1 MAEITLREAKS
12 LVSSWTKG
20 TFPTVSES
28 IKYHFARH
36 GKQVSAEDVWQY
48 LRKSVAF
55 ARNLRGARTSELGF
69 GITRFMKSDYYVIKD
84 KAGKIL
90 SFGGEKI

>member
-1 MAEITLREAKS
+1 MSITLREAKS
-12 LVSSWTKG
+12 LVSSWAKG

-36 GKQVSAEDVWQY
+36 GKEVSAEDVWEY

-55 ARNLRGARTSELGF
+55 TRNLRGAGTSELEIGV
-69 GITRFMKSDYYVIKD
+69 TRFMKNGYYVIKGEE
-84 KAGKIL
+84 GKIL
-90 SFGGEKI
+90 SFGGERV